1 MDLPTNVL
9 LSDKFS
15 EFSSKV
21 TVLHEKRKQLIVEY
35 KKMYEEHKA
44 AVAAI
49 DAEAIELQET
59 FTGEKRVSQKK
70 N

>member
-21 TVLHEKRKQLIVEY
+21 TALHEKRKQLIVEY

-49 DAEAIELQET
+49 DIEAIELQKT

>member
-49 DAEAIELQET
+49 DAEAIALQET

>member
-21 TVLHEKRKQLIVEY
+21 TVLHEKRKQLILEY

-49 DAEAIELQET
+49 DAEAIALQET
-59 FTGEKRVSQKK
+59 FTGEKSVSQKK

>member
-1 MDLPTNVL
+1 MDLPTNIL

>member
-1 MDLPTNVL
+1 MDLPTNIL

-35 KKMYEEHKA
+35 KRMYEEHKA
-44 AVAAI
+44 AVSAI
-49 DAEAIELQET
+49 DAEAIALQET
-59 FTGEKRVSQKK
+59 FTGEKSVSQKK